1 MTRTYQCL
9 TQICNCHPTWHYT
22 EVEYLCIADIGS
34 EILNFAE
41 NEIEKETL
49 KKVFS
54 LIEVFL
60 EEENIEINSLIIAG
74 MFGRMQTEAY
84 SIMKK
89 PNKIEKLLGERALK
103 AWGDYIEG
111 HLGIKGIRTI
121 EDWRR
126 IIIQKGIEINNLKF
140 HLFDIKKSYEFNS
153 NQLKNLDISP
163 LLAHKIIQWNTKE
176 FDRKGFDNPYAILS
190 YNYIVDSSNI
200 INNELIIGNKI
211 SSNNE
216 LRYLKY
222 RNKIAEIDI
231 QSIKQK
237 LNI

>member
-1 MTRTYQCL
+1 MTGTFHCL

-22 EVEYLCIADIGS
+22 DIEYLCIADIGS
-34 EILNFAE
+34 EILYFVE
-41 NEIEKETL
+41 KEIEKETL

-84 SIMKK
+84 SIMKN
-89 PNKIEKLLGERALK
+89 PNKLEKILGERALK

-140 HLFDIKKSYEFNS
+140 HLFDVKKSYEFNS
-153 NQLKNLDISP
+153 DQLKNLEISP

-176 FDRKGFDNPYAILS
+176 FDGKGFNNPYASIT
-190 YNYIVDSSNI
+190 YNNIVNSSNI
-200 INNELIIGNKI
+200 TNHELIIGNKI
-211 SSNNE
+211 ASNSE

-222 RNKIAEIDI
+222 RNKIAEIDV